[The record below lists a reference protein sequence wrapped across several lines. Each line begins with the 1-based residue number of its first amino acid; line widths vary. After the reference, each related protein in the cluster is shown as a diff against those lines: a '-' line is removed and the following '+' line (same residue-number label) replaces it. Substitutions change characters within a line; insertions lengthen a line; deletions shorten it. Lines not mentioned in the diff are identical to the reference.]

1 MTILIDTREQDT
13 PRLRKRIHD
22 MGTGWERRA
31 LDYGDYTFNA
41 LLPSGEPIFPDGEQK
56 ISPLCAI
63 ERKMN
68 LDELATC
75 FTSSRD
81 RFEAEFRRA
90 ADHGARLW
98 LLIEDSSW
106 SDLLAGKYRSL
117 ASVNSMAGSLL
128 AIQTRFD
135 VRVVFCQT
143 SDTGQTI
150 ARILRWELKERLERG
165 DFDAWVYQTISPAIG

>member
-1 MTILIDTREQDT
+1 
-13 PRLRKRIHD
+13 
-22 MGTGWERRA
+22 MGTGWGRRA

-41 LLPSGEPIFPDGEQK
+41 LLPSGEPIFPEGEQK

-117 ASVNSMAGSLL
+117 ASVNSMVGSTL

-135 VRVVFCQT
+135 VRVLFCQS

-165 DFDAWVYQTISPAIG
+165 DFDAWVYKNP